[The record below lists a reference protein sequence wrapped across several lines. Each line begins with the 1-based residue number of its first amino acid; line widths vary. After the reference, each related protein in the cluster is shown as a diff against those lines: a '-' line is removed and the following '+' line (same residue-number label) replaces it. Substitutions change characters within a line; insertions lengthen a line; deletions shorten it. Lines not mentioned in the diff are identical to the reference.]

1 MAILIIFAAI
11 CGLSALWTEFSRTLM
26 MLQQNSYRIDRYN
39 RYLNNSG
46 EMTSVGKLLGAALLL
61 FCLIGWVPMWMGAAL
76 QIIFFV
82 IYKVKA
88 LRKKYKKPLVVTP
101 RVNRLYGAMYCIFVL
116 LCVWFSL

>member
-1 MAILIIFAAI
+1 M

-61 FCLIGWVPMWMGAAL
+61 FCLIGWVPMWMAAAL

-88 LRKKYKKPLVVTP
+88 LRKKYKALGCNSPRQSPLWRDVLHLRAPLRMV
-101 RVNRLYGAMYCIFVL
+101 LAGAE
-116 LCVWFSL
+116 S